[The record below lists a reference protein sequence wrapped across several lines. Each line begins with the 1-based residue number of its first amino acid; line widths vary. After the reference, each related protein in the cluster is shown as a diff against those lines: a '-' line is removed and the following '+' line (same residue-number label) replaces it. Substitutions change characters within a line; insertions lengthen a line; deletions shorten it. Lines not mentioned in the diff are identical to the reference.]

1 MTPPC
6 TGPRAGPGVR
16 ADRSE
21 AGVAPFLLPVA
32 AALPQSSTCLF
43 GVEQEGEP
51 LAREAPHIGGRG
63 RVTFFGAGPDQLRRV
78 RREKLLLPGVTEFR
92 SVLSARTALGATAP

>member
-6 TGPRAGPGVR
+6 TGPRAGPGIR
-16 ADRSE
+16 ADRGE
-21 AGVAPFLLPVA
+21 AGIAPLPLPGA

-51 LAREAPHIGGRG
+51 LAREALHIGDRG
-63 RVTFFGAGPDQLRRV
+63 RSAFFGAGADQLRRV

-92 SVLSARTALGATAP
+92 SVLSARTAPGATAP